1 MKQTATVE
9 LAGGKTLQF
18 ETGHLAKQA
27 QGSAIV
33 RQGDNVVLGTA
44 CASPDPREG
53 IDFFPLT
60 VDYREYTY
68 AGGRIPGGFIKR
80 EGRPQ
85 ERETLTARQ
94 IDRPIRPLFPEGFRN
109 ETQVIVLVLSADTE
123 NDPDVLAINAAS
135 AALTLSEIPFHG
147 PVGAVRVGL
156 VNDQMIVN
164 PTYPEMRESLL
175 NIMVVG
181 TAEGIVM
188 VESGAKEVSE
198 EQVLKAIEFAH
209 EQIKKICAALTDLA
223 SKAGKK
229 KLEVTA
235 PEFDQKYFDQL
246 KSKVGKELVD
256 ALDTKKHPK
265 HESYEKVRE
274 IKKGLKADL
283 PEDDKEAAA
292 KLSRYYELL
301 REQIFRQQVTKDRKR
316 PDSRAF
322 DQIRDIWIEV
332 GVLPRTHGSAV
343 FTRGETQALVTTT
356 LGTPDD
362 AQRIERFE
370 GETKKRFMMHYNF
383 PPFSVGE
390 VGRMTGVGRREIGH
404 GALAERALL
413 AVLPD
418 VENWPYTMRVVSD
431 ILESNGS
438 SSMATV
444 CGASLSLMDAGVPL
458 SSAVAGVAMGL
469 VKEEDSYAILSD
481 IAGAEDHY
489 GDMDFKVAG
498 TRKGIT
504 ALQMDIKVMGITSQ
518 IMQEAL
524 EQAKRGRL
532 HILDKMEGTI
542 TTGRENISTFAPR
555 IYTLQIPVDKIRD
568 LIGPGGKMI
577 RSIIE
582 ETGVKID
589 VDDSGRVN
597 VASNDGPSAQ
607 RAIQRINDLTAVP
620 EVGKTYLGKVVRL
633 AEFGAFVEII
643 PGTDGL
649 LHISEIA
656 EHRVKEVKDELKE
669 GDQVLVKV
677 LGIEGNRIKLSRKA
691 ILREQ
696 RAKMAPQGGEGDGG
710 GSSGEGS
717 GGEGGP
723 SGEGSG
729 GEGGRHS
736 VRPPA
741 QPRGEG
747 EETVTFEGGGDFA
760 EEEGG
765 EPNFNRE
772 DANRETVAAG
782 RTDRPDR
789 PRGDRPPG
797 GGDRGRGGSG
807 GRHRRGGPGG
817 GGRGPRGGGGGDRG
831 PRGGGGGDRGNR

>member
-9 LAGGKTLQF
+9 LAGGKTLQL

-44 CASPDPREG
+44 CASPEPREG

-68 AGGRIPGGFIKR
+68 AAGRFPGGFIKR
-80 EGRPQ
+80 EGRPS
-85 ERETLTARQ
+85 EREVLTCRQ

-109 ETQVIVLVLSADTE
+109 ETQVIALVLSADTE

-147 PVGAVRVGL
+147 PVGAVRIGL
-156 VNDQMIVN
+156 VNDQMVVN
-164 PTYPEMRESLL
+164 PTYEEIRESTL

-188 VESGAKEVSE
+188 VESGAKEISE
-198 EQVLKAIEFAH
+198 EQVLSAIEFAH
-209 EQIKKICAALTDLA
+209 EQIKKICAAISDLA
-223 SKAGKK
+223 SRNGKK
-229 KLEVTA
+229 KLEVKPVEVDEA
-235 PEFDQKYFDQL
+235 YYNEL
-246 KSKVGKELVD
+246 KGKVGAQLMD
-256 ALDTKKHPK
+256 ALDTAKYPK

-274 IKKGLKADL
+274 IKKTLKAEL
-283 PEDDKEAAA
+283 PPDDKDAAA
-292 KLSRYYELL
+292 KLSKYYELM
-301 REQIFRQQVTKDRKR
+301 RERIFRAQVTKDRKR
-316 PDSRAF
+316 PDARAF
-322 DQIRDIWIEV
+322 DQIRNIAIEV
-332 GVLPRTHGSAV
+332 GVLPRTHGSAI

-362 AQRIERFE
+362 MQRIERFE
-370 GETKKRFMMHYNF
+370 GETKKRFMLHYNF

-404 GALAERALL
+404 GALAERAIS
-413 AVLPD
+413 AVLPSE
-418 VENWPYTMRVVSD
+418 ENWPYAIRVVSD

-438 SSMATV
+438 SSMASV

-458 SSAVAGVAMGL
+458 TASVAGVAMGL
-469 VKEEDSYAILSD
+469 VKEEDSYAILTD

-504 ALQMDIKVMGITSQ
+504 ALQMDIKVMGITSK
-518 IMQEAL
+518 IMHEAM

-532 HILDKMEGTI
+532 YILDKMEGII
-542 TTGRENISTFAPR
+542 TGGRENISSFAPR

-696 RAKMAPQGGEGDGG
+696 RAKMAPPAAEGEGGEGHTA
-710 GSSGEGS
+710 E
-717 GGEGGP
+717 GGEP
-723 SGEGSG
+723 HAP
-729 GEGGRHS
+729 R
-736 VRPPA
+736 VI

-747 EETVTFEGGGDFA
+747 EETITFEGGGDFS
-760 EEEGG
+760 EDEG

-782 RTDRPDR
+782 RPERPHGDR
-789 PRGDRPPG
+789 PRGDRPHG
-797 GGDRGRGGSG
+797 GGGGRGG
-807 GRHRRGGPGG
+807 RPRRGGG
-817 GGRGPRGGGGGDRG
+817 GGRGPRGGGDRG
-831 PRGGGGGDRGNR
+831 RSGGGGGDRGNR

>member
-9 LAGGKTLQF
+9 LAGGKTLHL

-33 RQGDNVVLGTA
+33 RLGENVVIGTA
-44 CASPDPREG
+44 CCAPDPREG

-80 EGRPQ
+80 EGRPS
-85 ERETLTARQ
+85 EREVLTCRQ

-109 ETQVIVLVLSADTE
+109 ETQVIALVLSADTE

-135 AALTLSEIPFHG
+135 CALTLSDIPFHG
-147 PVGAVRVGL
+147 PVGAVRAGL
-156 VNDQMIVN
+156 VNDQFIVN
-164 PTYPEMRESLL
+164 PTYAEMQESLL

-198 EQVLKAIEFAH
+198 DRVLEAIEFAH
-209 EQIKKICAALTDLA
+209 EQIKKICAAITDLA
-223 SKAGKK
+223 GRGGKK
-229 KLEVTA
+229 KRAVA
-235 PEFDQKYFDQL
+235 PPEFDEAYFNQL
-246 KSKVGKELVD
+246 KSKIGAQLTD
-256 ALDTKKHPK
+256 ALDTAKYPK
-265 HESYEKVRE
+265 LESYEKVRE
-274 IKKGLKADL
+274 IKTQLKAEL
-283 PEDDKEAAA
+283 PEDDDKAKA
-292 KLSRYYELL
+292 KLSHYYEAL
-301 REQIFRQQVTKDRKR
+301 RERIFREQVAKNRQR

-322 DQIRDIWIEV
+322 DQIRAISIEV
-332 GVLPRTHGSAV
+332 GVLPRTHGSAI

-362 AQRIERFE
+362 MQRVERFE

-390 VGRMTGVGRREIGH
+390 TGRMTGVGRREIGH
-404 GALAERALL
+404 GALAERAIS
-413 AVLPD
+413 AVLPPE
-418 VENWPYTMRVVSD
+418 ENWPYAMRVVSD

-469 VKEEDSYAILSD
+469 VKEEGSYAILTD

-504 ALQMDIKVMGITSQ
+504 ALQMDIKVTGITSK
-518 IMQEAL
+518 IMHEAL
-524 EQAKRGRL
+524 EQARRGRL
-532 HILDKMEGTI
+532 FILDKMEETI
-542 TTGRENISTFAPR
+542 SGGRENISAYAPR

-582 ETGVKID
+582 QTGVKID
-589 VDDSGRVN
+589 VDDTGKVN

-607 RAIQRINDLTAVP
+607 KAIQMINDLTAVP
-620 EVGKTYLGKVVRL
+620 EVGKTYLGKVVRI

-656 EHRVKEVKDELKE
+656 EHRVREVSDELKE

-677 LGIEGNRIKLSRKA
+677 LGVEGNRIKLSRKA

-696 RAKMAPQGGEGDGG
+696 RAKMAPAQGGEGEGAPA
-710 GSSGEGS
+710 GEA
-717 GGEGGP
+717 GEAA
-723 SGEGSG
+723 
-729 GEGGRHS
+729 
-736 VRPPA
+736 PPRS
-741 QPRGEG
+741 QPQS
-747 EETVTFEGGGDFA
+747 EETITFEGGGDFDDS
-760 EEEGG
+760 

-772 DANRETVAAG
+772 DANRETVG
-782 RTDRPDR
+782 TGGGPTDR
-789 PRGDRPPG
+789 PRGGRPPG
-797 GGDRGRGGSG
+797 GGGGGRRHGRGGGGG
-807 GRHRRGGPGG
+807 GR
-817 GGRGPRGGGGGDRG
+817 GRGPRGGGGGGGDRG
-831 PRGGGGGDRGNR
+831 GRGGGGDRGGGR